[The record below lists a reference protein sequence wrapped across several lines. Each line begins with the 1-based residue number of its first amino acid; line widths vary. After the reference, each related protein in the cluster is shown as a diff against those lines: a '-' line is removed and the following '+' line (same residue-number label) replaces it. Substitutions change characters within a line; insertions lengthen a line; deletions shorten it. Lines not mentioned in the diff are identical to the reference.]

1 MLKQYRMAVIG
12 ASCLMTALVAT
23 SLMSLENEK
32 PTEDT
37 EYILRAVKMVEDTE
51 AEVVKNN
58 SVVLTQSNW
67 YLSAAKSAER
77 IVPFSTEQTD
87 TQNVAEVSAAEDT
100 STETP
105 VQTENV
111 SEQETTVMEVSP
123 FDGYVL
129 PNVDVYLNIRET
141 PSVDGKIVGKLYVGS
156 AAKIKEVVD
165 GWTLITSGSVE
176 GYVSNDY
183 IITGKEAET
192 AALEEGKLVA
202 KVTDGGLRV
211 RKEPSLDADILTLA
225 AAGDTFEIVE
235 QLEGWVGIEY
245 SSDTVAYISADYVN
259 ADFELGKAISIEEE
273 LAAMQAA
280 REEAAIKAAE
290 EEAAKQRAREQNV
303 QVAEASVSSD
313 IPTVTGASINAEYDD
328 TYLLACL
335 IHMEAG
341 GEPYEGKLAV
351 ANVVLNRM
359 KQGYGSSIPEV
370 IYAKGQFSGANTGAL
385 ASRLAKGPN
394 DECMRAAQ
402 EALAGVN
409 NIGDY
414 IFFIALRRANYN
426 SYSEYTIIGGHCF
439 YKR

>member
-87 TQNVAEVSAAEDT
+87 TQNVAEGSAAEDT

-105 VQTENV
+105 VQTEDV
-111 SEQETTVMEVSP
+111 SGQETTVMEVSP

-235 QLEGWVGIEY
+235 QLDGWVGIEY
-245 SSDTVAYISADYVN
+245 SSDTVAYISSDYVN

>member
-12 ASCLMTALVAT
+12 AGCLMTALVAT

-32 PTEDT
+32 STEDT
-37 EYILRAVKMVEDTE
+37 EYILRAVKMIDDTQAK
-51 AEVVKNN
+51 AEVAKIN
-58 SVVLTQSNW
+58 SEILTQSNW

-77 IVPFSTEQTD
+77 IMPFQAEATD
-87 TQNVAEVSAAEDT
+87 TLDNTTALEDT
-100 STETP
+100 GAEMP
-105 VQTENV
+105 VQTEDS
-111 SEQETTVMEVSP
+111 SEQEVAVVENSP

-129 PNVDVYLNIRET
+129 PDVDVYLNIRET
-141 PSVDGKIVGKLYVGS
+141 PSIDGKIVGKLYVGS
-156 AAKIKEVVD
+156 AAKIKEVVN
-165 GWTLITSGSVE
+165 GWTLITSGNVE

-183 IITGKEAET
+183 IITGKEAEVM
-192 AALEEGKLVA
+192 ALEEGKLVA
-202 KVTDGGLRV
+202 KVTSGGLRV
-211 RKEPSLDADILTLA
+211 RKQPNLDADVLDLA
-225 AAGDTFEIVE
+225 AEGDTFEIVE
-235 QLEGWVGIEY
+235 QLDGWIGIEY
-245 SSDTVAYISADYVN
+245 SSDTVAYISADYVKS
-259 ADFELGKAISIEEE
+259 DFELGKAISIEEE

-280 REEAAIKAAE
+280 REEAAIKAAQ
-290 EEAAKQRAREQNV
+290 EAAAKERANQQNV
-303 QVAEASVSSD
+303 QTASTD
-313 IPTVTGASINAEYDD
+313 IATVTGASVEADYDD

-359 KQGYGSSIPEV
+359 KQGYGNSISEV
-370 IYAKGQFSGANTGAL
+370 IYARGQFSGANTGAL

-394 DECMRAAQ
+394 DECVRAAQ
-402 EALAGVN
+402 EALSGVN

-414 IFFIALRRANYN
+414 IFFIALRKANYS